1 MTLIYHLHA
10 DHKNE
15 WSPSQPDVE
24 SSKRFVQEFLREHT
38 GIRID
43 YPNSQGGTSTTGNVA
58 RTCFIR
64 HKENQHDFLFWIL
77 TILKENDR
85 DCIIRKS
92 SDNFA
97 SHEL

>member
-1 MTLIYHLHA
+1 MTVIYHLHA

-15 WSPSQPDVE
+15 WSPSHPDVE

-43 YPNSQGGTSTTGNVA
+43 YPTHREA
-58 RTCFIR
+58 RVPQAMSLE
-64 HKENQHDFLFWIL
+64 HVYSSKENQHDFLFLIL

-85 DCIIRKS
+85 DCIITLKKV
-92 SDNFA
+92 
-97 SHEL
+97 